1 MQTVGILASK
11 DPGMNPEPSPTLSIY
26 TVSDYLD
33 LELSSGER
41 YEYYKGKIKLMAGGS
56 IAHNRIARNI
66 LTELEIRFKNMPEF
80 EAFGSDQKIFLPEYD
95 YYVYPDAVVVAEGP
109 LLTEALSHAI
119 INPLLVIEVLSDST
133 ERHDRGQKFIEYRS
147 LPSFKEYVLIRQD
160 KPSVVSFYKSQPG
173 IWQEEEFKEIEAEVV
188 FKSVNLSLAMS
199 LVYRKVDFK

>member
-1 MQTVGILASK
+1 MQIASIIASNAPGVGTE
-11 DPGMNPEPSPTLSIY
+11 PNPTQHIY
-26 TVSDYLD
+26 TVLEYLD
-33 LELSSGER
+33 FESTSGER

-66 LTELEIRFKNMPEF
+66 LTELESSFKNMPEF

-109 LLTEALSHAI
+109 LLTEDVSHAI

-160 KPSVVSFYKSQPG
+160 KPTVVSFYKSQPG
-173 IWQEEEFKEIEAEVV
+173 VWLEEEFKEMESEVY
-188 FKSVNLSLAMS
+188 FKSIDLRVAMR
-199 LVYRKVDFK
+199 LIYRKVELK